1 MVDLSIIIPVY
12 NEERNIIPLHREIT
26 EVLSKLNKSYEI
38 LFIDDGSTDKSEKIL
53 NQIKDKTTKVI
64 HFRRNFGQTAALD
77 AGFKHSKGD
86 IIITMDGDLQNDPK
100 DIPKLI
106 NRIKQGYDIVAGW
119 RFKRKDKFSKRFIS
133 KGAKFLRKTILND
146 KLQDSGCTLRAYK
159 KECIKD
165 LNLYGEMHRF
175 IHIILGI
182 KGYKIAQVKVNH
194 RKRIAGKTKY
204 TASRTF
210 KSLLDMILL
219 KFWTKFSTRPI
230 HLFGGAGALSGFIG
244 FILLLYLTYIR
255 LFNNVSIANRPMLL
269 LSILLII
276 VGIQFLIF
284 GLMADILTKI
294 YYKNNENY
302 SIKKLEE

>member
-1 MVDLSIIIPVY
+1 MDISIVVPIF
-12 NEERNIIPLHREIT
+12 NEEENVQRLHREISS
-26 EVLSKLNKSYEI
+26 VLIPLNKKYEI
-38 LFIDDGSTDKSEKIL
+38 IYVNDGSRDRTAQKLKE
-53 NQIKDKTTKVI
+53 IKDKHTKII
-64 HFRRNFGQTAALD
+64 HFRKNFGQTAAMD
-77 AGFKHSKGD
+77 AGFKQTIGD
-86 IIITMDGDLQNDPK
+86 VIITLDGDLQNDPK
-100 DIPKLI
+100 DIPRLLEVIEK
-106 NRIKQGYDIVAGW
+106 GYDIVAGW

-146 KLQDSGCTLRAYK
+146 KLKDSGCTLRAYR

-175 IHIILGI
+175 IHIILGM
-182 KGYKIAQVKVNH
+182 KGYRIAQVKVNH

-204 TASRTF
+204 KASRTF
-210 KSLLDMILL
+210 KSLLDMVLL
-219 KFWTKFSTRPI
+219 QFWMRFSTRPI
-230 HLFGGAGALSGFIG
+230 HLFGGAGVLSGFLG

-302 SIKKLEE
+302 SIGKLEE